1 MNGQVCSSYWP
12 VHGYRKDFVTEGVHE
27 VLRLLLSPTFDF
39 IKNRF
44 KPKSKL
50 KPESSDQP
58 DRYLEGERND
68 EPDRDSGLDGYDQ
81 SELALEQSGKSDAQ
95 RLAELSGKGIS
106 IDDAT
111 NRLHG
116 IEVQKTDELIQQ
128 LSPIR
133 NSAQATLQSIV
144 DLAADLQNEEIKVED
159 ERFESAVENA
169 RSTVI
174 TSILKDANSSFPE
187 IASYGDALKF
197 KDRLESITNRFG
209 QLTGS
214 HSKLFNVFL
223 KKYADKF
230 RSEFGD
236 FTNLNKKTSKLIK
249 NYDLELEDTKACSQK
264 ITDLSKS
271 LSSLT

>member
-1 MNGQVCSSYWP
+1 MS
-12 VHGYRKDFVTEGVHE
+12 
-27 VLRLLLSPTFDF
+27 RLLLSPTFDF

-44 KPKSKL
+44 KSKSKL
-50 KPESSDQP
+50 KPGSSDQP
-58 DRYLEGERND
+58 DRYSEGERND

-81 SELALEQSGKSDAQ
+81 SELALEQSGKSSDPQ

-106 IDDAT
+106 IEDAT

-144 DLAADLQNEEIKVED
+144 DLAADLQNEVIKVED

-209 QLTGS
+209 QPTGS

-230 RSEFGD
+230 
-236 FTNLNKKTSKLIK
+236 NLNSET
-249 NYDLELEDTKACSQK
+249 
-264 ITDLSKS
+264 
-271 LSSLT
+271 SLT